1 MKTSAIWSGVAA
13 GLLAAASMALA
24 VDPPS
29 VALDVPVLSSYVWR
43 GQTLNDKPVVQP
55 SLTVGQAGFALNAWS
70 SYNIDGAYQGDFS
83 EMDLTASY
91 SKSVGP
97 VALGGGIV
105 QYTFP
110 NQTLAVADG
119 EDVAY
124 PGTVEVYGTAG
135 LPDVPL
141 APTLTVSYDVD
152 AIDGFYGVLA
162 VGHSFELTDKVSL
175 ALSASLGAGDAD
187 YNAGY
192 FGVDDA
198 ALNDLVAGLAL
209 PIAVLENLTVKPA
222 VSYVYLPDADIR
234 DAAET
239 VYGEKDAVVGSLVA
253 SYSF

>member
-1 MKTSAIWSGVAA
+1 M
-13 GLLAAASMALA
+13 
-24 VDPPS
+24 
-29 VALDVPVLSSYVWR
+29 
-43 GQTLNDKPVVQP
+43 
-55 SLTVGQAGFALNAWS
+55 
-70 SYNIDGAYQGDFS
+70 
-83 EMDLTASY
+83 
-91 SKSVGP
+91 
-97 VALGGGIV
+97 
-105 QYTFP
+105 
-110 NQTLAVADG
+110 
-119 EDVAY
+119 
-124 PGTVEVYGTAG
+124 YGTAG
-135 LPDVPL
+135 LPGVPL
-141 APTLTVSYDVD
+141 APPLTVSYDVD

-162 VGHSFELTDKVSL
+162 VGHSFELTDTVSL